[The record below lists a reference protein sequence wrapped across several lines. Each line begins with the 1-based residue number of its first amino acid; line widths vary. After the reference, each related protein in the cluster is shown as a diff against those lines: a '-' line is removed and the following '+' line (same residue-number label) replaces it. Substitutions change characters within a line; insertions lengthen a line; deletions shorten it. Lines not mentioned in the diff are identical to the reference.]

1 MTNGGVFMSRL
12 QDLELR
18 LNELIKKT
26 DTSFEGINLLIDY
39 YIKSLGWS
47 KEQAVEYAIGLFED
61 GTIDSIKVIN
71 GKGGNND
78 ATD

>member
-1 MTNGGVFMSRL
+1 MSRL
-12 QDLELR
+12 QDLELK
-18 LNELIKKT
+18 LNELIERT
-26 DTSFEGINLLIDY
+26 DTSSKGIELLIDY

-47 KEQAVEYAIGLFED
+47 KEQAIEYAIGLFEN

-71 GKGGNND
+71 GKGGNDD

>member
-1 MTNGGVFMSRL
+1 MSRL
-12 QDLELR
+12 QDLELK
-18 LNELIKKT
+18 LNELIKRT
-26 DTSFEGINLLIDY
+26 DTSSKGIELLIDY

-47 KEQAVEYAIGLFED
+47 KEQAVEYAIGLFEN

-71 GKGGNND
+71 GKGGNDD

>member
-1 MTNGGVFMSRL
+1 MSRL
-12 QDLELR
+12 QDLELK
-18 LNELIKKT
+18 LNELIKRT
-26 DTSFEGINLLIDY
+26 DTSSKDIELLIDY

-47 KEQAVEYAIGLFED
+47 KEQAVEYAIGLFEN

-71 GKGGNND
+71 GKGGNDD

>member
-1 MTNGGVFMSRL
+1 MSRL

-47 KEQAVEYAIGLFED
+47 KEQAVEYAIRLFED

-71 GKGGNND
+71 GKGGNDD

>member
-1 MTNGGVFMSRL
+1 MSRL

-39 YIKSLGWS
+39 YIKSLGCS

>member
-1 MTNGGVFMSRL
+1 MSRL

-47 KEQAVEYAIGLFED
+47 KEQTVEYAIGLFED
-61 GTIDSIKVIN
+61 GTIDSIKIIN
-71 GKGGNND
+71 GKGGNDD

>member
-1 MTNGGVFMSRL
+1 MSRL
-12 QDLELR
+12 QDLELK
-18 LNELIKKT
+18 LNELIKRT
-26 DTSFEGINLLIDY
+26 DTSSKGIELLIDY

-47 KEQAVEYAIGLFED
+47 KEQAIEYAIGLFEN

-71 GKGGNND
+71 GKGGNDD

>member
-1 MTNGGVFMSRL
+1 MSRL
-12 QDLELR
+12 QDLELK
-18 LNELIKKT
+18 LNELIKRT
-26 DTSFEGINLLIDY
+26 DTSSKGIELLIDY

-47 KEQAVEYAIGLFED
+47 KEQAVEYAIGLFEN

-71 GKGGNND
+71 GKGGNGD

>member
-1 MTNGGVFMSRL
+1 MSRL

-47 KEQAVEYAIGLFED
+47 EEQAVEYAIGLFED

-71 GKGGNND
+71 GKGGNDD

>member
-1 MTNGGVFMSRL
+1 MSRL
-12 QDLELR
+12 QDLELK
-18 LNELIKKT
+18 LNELIQRT
-26 DTSFEGINLLIDY
+26 DTSSKGIELLIDY

-47 KEQAVEYAIGLFED
+47 KEQAVEYAIGLFEN

-71 GKGGNND
+71 GKGGNDD

>member
-1 MTNGGVFMSRL
+1 MSRL

-61 GTIDSIKVIN
+61 GTIDFIKVIN
-71 GKGGNND
+71 GKGGNDD

>member
-1 MTNGGVFMSRL
+1 MSRL
-12 QDLELR
+12 QDLELK
-18 LNELIKKT
+18 LNELIKRT
-26 DTSFEGINLLIDY
+26 DTSSKGIELLIDY

-47 KEQAVEYAIGLFED
+47 KEQAVEYAIGLFEN

-71 GKGGNND
+71 RKGGNDD

>member
-1 MTNGGVFMSRL
+1 MSRL

-18 LNELIKKT
+18 LNELITKT

-71 GKGGNND
+71 GKGGNDD

>member
-1 MTNGGVFMSRL
+1 MSRL

-61 GTIDSIKVIN
+61 GTIDAIKVIN
-71 GKGGNND
+71 GKGGNDD

>member
-1 MTNGGVFMSRL
+1 MSRL
-12 QDLELR
+12 QDLELN
-18 LNELIKKT
+18 LNELIKRT
-26 DTSFEGINLLIDY
+26 DTSSKGIELLIDY

-47 KEQAVEYAIGLFED
+47 KEQAVEYAIGLFEN

-71 GKGGNND
+71 GKGGNDD

>member
-1 MTNGGVFMSRL
+1 MSRL

>member
-1 MTNGGVFMSRL
+1 MSRL

-47 KEQAVEYAIGLFED
+47 KE
-61 GTIDSIKVIN
+61 
-71 GKGGNND
+71 
-78 ATD
+78 

>member
-1 MTNGGVFMSRL
+1 MSRL

-39 YIKSLGWS
+39 YIKSLCWS

-71 GKGGNND
+71 GKGGNDD

>member
-1 MTNGGVFMSRL
+1 MSRL
-12 QDLELR
+12 QDLELK
-18 LNELIKKT
+18 LNELIKMT
-26 DTSFEGINLLIDY
+26 DTSSKGIELLIDY

-47 KEQAVEYAIGLFED
+47 KEQAVEYAIGLFEN

-71 GKGGNND
+71 GKGGNDD

>member
-1 MTNGGVFMSRL
+1 MSRL
-12 QDLELR
+12 QDLELK
-18 LNELIKKT
+18 LNELTKRTETCSK
-26 DTSFEGINLLIDY
+26 GIELLIDY

-47 KEQAVEYAIGLFED
+47 KEQAVEYAIGLFEN

-71 GKGGNND
+71 GKGGNDD

>member
-1 MTNGGVFMSRL
+1 MSRL

-71 GKGGNND
+71 GKGGNDD